1 MGKLANPL
9 ANQEPGNSTSEVV
22 DLPQRTGAP
31 KGRRRPEGS
40 GRKKGTPNRITRE
53 VREIAQKYTARA
65 VRQAWKLAKE
75 AKSQDTQ
82 LKALE
87 LILAYGHGKPTQ
99 MIAGDPEGEPI
110 EAEVLDPRELARQ
123 VAFILYRGDPKRIID
138 RRKE

>member
-1 MGKLANPL
+1 MRKLANPL

-22 DLPQRTGAP
+22 DLPQRAGAP
-31 KGRRRPEGS
+31 KGRRKPEGS

-87 LILAYGHGKPTQ
+87 LILAYGHGKPTP
-99 MIAGDPEGEPI
+99 MIADAPEGEPI
-110 EAEVLDPRELARQ
+110 EREVLDDREIARQ
-123 VAFILYRGDPKRIID
+123 TALILYRADPKRLTD
-138 RRKE
+138 QRKE